1 MQHVLAKDDRGNV
14 YFRDGEKLLVDI
26 KKLEITKQIGILSSN
41 INKGSTTLT
50 LTRTAAEWSQLGVFV
65 SAAIFTYI
73 KIDYIAVYD
82 PETKKMLVTEVG
94 ADLAGHCTYFIPDNG
109 YEDQII
115 LHQTRF
121 KEFIAR

>member
-1 MQHVLAKDDRGNV
+1 MQRVLARDDRGNV
-14 YFRDGEKLLVDI
+14 YFQDGDKVLVDI
-26 KKLEITKQIGILSSN
+26 KRRNITKQIGILSSN

-50 LTRTAAEWSQLGVFV
+50 ITRTEDEWSQLGVFV

-82 PETKKMLVTEVG
+82 PETKRMLVAEVG
-94 ADLAGHCTYFIPDNG
+94 ADLAEHCTYFTPDNG

-115 LHQTRF
+115 FHQTRF